1 MIEKE
6 YYRLEEL
13 KERFHITE
21 NDVRYLVEKKLVK
34 ACFSIRKTKF
44 VVDGWDGDSRIG
56 YAHINY
62 QGLIALPDA
71 EVDSLIA
78 NGKITPLNYL
88 LSLGGAIQLV
98 ETDYP
103 FGMARPKTFEEAWK
117 PKYACHR
124 NAEFMEA
131 RLSPFVSKTFWHS
144 YQTAKKEVNYSRELF
159 PKNEECESKLA
170 ISKKL
175 DLPLSFNM
183 LQFSDICIR
192 HNDLVANNLV
202 VEEAQHKDIEPTDQ
216 THNIINLENEFE
228 DLVASIILKNPQK
241 LTAKKIH
248 RILCDESAR
257 EIDQRLYDKN
267 NILLGEEQGV
277 ISWRDKYRNNK
288 ERSYLQSSLDNV
300 ISTVKSKIGKA

>member
-13 KERFHITE
+13 KKRFHLTE

-103 FGMARPKTFEEAWK
+103 LGMARPKTFEEAWK

-144 YQTAKKEVNYSRELF
+144 YETAKKEVNYSRELF
-159 PKNEECESKLA
+159 PKAKA
-170 ISKKL
+170 W
-175 DLPLSFNM
+175 LSF
-183 LQFSDICIR
+183 QVVFGARTYIC
-192 HNDLVANNLV
+192 
-202 VEEAQHKDIEPTDQ
+202 
-216 THNIINLENEFE
+216 
-228 DLVASIILKNPQK
+228 
-241 LTAKKIH
+241 
-248 RILCDESAR
+248 RIAPSMG
-257 EIDQRLYDKN
+257 YD
-267 NILLGEEQGV
+267 
-277 ISWRDKYRNNK
+277 RDKF
-288 ERSYLQSSLDNV
+288 D
-300 ISTVKSKIGKA
+300 GKGQGLKCI